1 MAKPLFPPGNGPGIA
16 AGDPTPRPSDQASA
30 NAARAGASGGRPK
43 PPMVGPGN
51 ADTDTSLSPMGQG
64 APRSAAAGA
73 SVDLAGDLPKGDYM
87 IEAGNSGLKIYGGFV
102 VEEYDPNLRGMRG
115 ARMYRE
121 MSDSNATVG
130 AIMFTIFQA
139 ISRVGWHIQPAD
151 QTPTSMLA
159 AEFYESLMD
168 DMDHTWEDFIQEA
181 LSMFIF
187 GYSPHEIVLKVRNG
201 HQGDMR
207 FTSKYDDGMV
217 GIRKLPVRSQET
229 ILRWIMDA
237 DNNDIM
243 GVVQMPWTGGIR
255 MIPRSKL
262 LLFRTR
268 SYRNNPEGRSLLRN
282 AYRPYYFSKRIEEI
296 EGIGVERDLAG
307 FPVMK
312 VPAEVIAAARLGSD
326 PNAGATLRAYQNLVR
341 DVKRNAQEGAVIP
354 SDTNDQGKPLYEL
367 TLLTSGGTRQ
377 FDTNIVIQR
386 YTTQIATTVLADFLL
401 LGHSAQGA
409 QALGTSKVDV
419 FYSAVEGLVQQM
431 CSTVNR
437 ELVPLLG
444 RLNGIPEENWP
455 AFYTDK
461 PEQVDL
467 GRLGAYINALA
478 ASGMVLFPDK
488 DLESYL
494 RTVAGLPEASE
505 ETLQQQ
511 DAIMQNGGQMG
522 PGAGGMAQPGA
533 EAGSPGR
540 SNLFSSF
547 PGNGPGA
554 QPQQPGGNPA
564 ADPRQGAQGQFGQQ
578 PGAGG
583 GQVRDLQKPGGFGAG
598 GGGGM

>member
-1 MAKPLFPPGNGPGIA
+1 MAKSKSLFGEG
-16 AGDPTPRPSDQASA
+16 A
-30 NAARAGASGGRPK
+30 NR
-43 PPMVGPGN
+43 
-51 ADTDTSLSPMGQG
+51 DTSVSPAGQG
-64 APRSAAAGA
+64 QPRAPGVPSA
-73 SVDLAGDLPKGDYM
+73 DLEGDLPTNDYFF
-87 IEAGNSGLKIYGGFV
+87 EAGNSGLKIYGGFV
-102 VEEYDPNLRGMRG
+102 VDEYDPNLRGMRG
-115 ARMYRE
+115 ARMFRE
-121 MSDSNATVG
+121 MSDSSATIG
-130 AIMFTIFQA
+130 AIMFIIFQA
-139 ISRVGWHIQPAD
+139 IAKIGWHVQPAD
-151 QTPTSMLA
+151 QTPMSLLA
-159 AEFYESLMD
+159 AEYFESLMD

-181 LSMFIF
+181 LSMFIY
-187 GYSPHEIVLKVRNG
+187 GYSPHEIVLKMRNG
-201 HQGDMR
+201 QKPKDIR
-207 FTSKYDDGMV
+207 FRSKYDDGMI

-237 DNNDIM
+237 DNNEIL

-255 MIPRSKL
+255 MIPRSKM

-282 AYRPYYFSKRIEEI
+282 AYRPYYFCKRIEEI

-312 VPAEVIAAARLGSD
+312 IPAEVIASGRRGTD
-326 PNAGATLRAYQNLVR
+326 PNAAATLRAYQNLVR
-341 DVKRNAQEGAVIP
+341 DVKRNSQEGAVIP
-354 SDTNDQGKPLYEL
+354 SDSDEHGHPLYEL
-367 TLLTSGGTRQ
+367 TLLASGGKRN
-377 FDTNIVIQR
+377 FDTDTVIKR
-386 YTTQIATTVLADFLL
+386 YTQQIATTVLADFLL

-419 FYSAVEGLVQQM
+419 FYSAIEGLVGQM

-467 GRLGAYINALA
+467 GRLGAYINALS

-494 RTVAGLPEASE
+494 RVVAGLPEASE

-511 DAIMQNGGQMG
+511 DAIMQSTGAMG
-522 PGAGGMAQPGA
+522 PGSGGAAQPGA
-533 EAGSPGR
+533 PGVPGR
-540 SNLFSSF
+540 SSLFSSF
-547 PGNGPGA
+547 PGNGPRPRPPQTSAPGA
-554 QPQQPGGNPA
+554 PGGAGAAAAAA
-564 ADPRQGAQGQFGQQ
+564 ADPRAGAQGQFGQQ
-578 PGAGG
+578 PNPGAMG
-583 GQVRDLQKPGGFGAG
+583 GQK
-598 GGGGM
+598 